1 MSASKIL
8 VIYTGGTIG
17 MVKDHQTGSLIPLNF
32 EDFYTHVPELN
43 RIDAELEYVS
53 FDTPID
59 SSNMNPSCWK
69 RMADVIVKNYESYD
83 GFVVLHGSDTMA
95 YSASALSFMLQG
107 LNKPVIFTGSQLPIG
122 IIRTD
127 GKENLITAIE
137 IASDK
142 IEGKPTVQEVG
153 VYFEYSLYRG
163 NRSTKISANRFEA
176 FMSPNYPVLVEAGV
190 YLDYNFDAILKNG
203 NKNLEV
209 HTDFSEDVA
218 VIKLFPGI
226 KWELYKSI
234 FDSARAV
241 VLESFGSGNTP
252 ENSEFMEFLK
262 NYIQEGGIVVN
273 TTQCLSGG
281 VELGK
286 YEASNAVKNIGV
298 VSAGDMTTEAV
309 VTKLMYLLG
318 KTNNKEEI
326 IEKFQLNIC
335 GELTIEKNSR

>member
-17 MVKDHQTGSLIPLNF
+17 MVKDHETGSLIPLNF

-43 RIDAELEYVS
+43 RIDAELDYVS
-53 FDTPID
+53 FETPID
-59 SSNMNPSCWK
+59 SSNMNPDHWK
-69 RMADVIVKNYESYD
+69 DMAEIIANNYTVYD

-107 LNKPVIFTGSQLPIG
+107 LQKPVIFTGSQLPIG

-137 IASDK
+137 IASDRMDDEPL
-142 IEGKPTVQEVG
+142 IQEVG

-176 FMSPNYPVLVEAGV
+176 FVSPNYPVLAEAGV
-190 YLDYNFDAILKNG
+190 YLDYNLEAIKNP
-203 NKNLEV
+203 NKKTLEV
-209 HTDFSEDVA
+209 FTEFSKDVA
-218 VIKLFPGI
+218 LIKLFPGI

-234 FDSARAV
+234 FNQARAV
-241 VLESFGSGNTP
+241 VLESFGAGNTP
-252 ENSEFMEFLK
+252 EDADFMEFLK

-286 YEASNAVKNIGV
+286 YEASNAVKKIGV
-298 VSAGDMTTEAV
+298 ISAGDMTTEAV

-318 KTNNKEEI
+318 KSENKREI
-326 IEKFQLNIC
+326 EEKFQLNVN

>member
-17 MVKDHQTGSLIPLNF
+17 MVKDHETGSLIPLNF

-43 RIDAELEYVS
+43 RIDAELDYVS
-53 FDTPID
+53 FETPID
-59 SSNMNPSCWK
+59 SSNMNPDHWK
-69 RMADVIVKNYESYD
+69 DMAEIIANNYTVYD

-107 LNKPVIFTGSQLPIG
+107 LQKPVIFTGSQLPIG

-137 IASDK
+137 IASDRMDDEPL
-142 IEGKPTVQEVG
+142 IQEVG

-176 FMSPNYPVLVEAGV
+176 FVSPNYPVLAEAGV
-190 YLDYNFDAILKNG
+190 YLDYNLEAIKNPD
-203 NKNLEV
+203 KKTLEV
-209 HTDFSEDVA
+209 FTAFSKDVA
-218 VIKLFPGI
+218 LIKLFPGI

-234 FDSARAV
+234 FNQARAV
-241 VLESFGSGNTP
+241 VLESFGAGNTP
-252 ENSEFMEFLK
+252 EDADFMEFLK

-286 YEASNAVKNIGV
+286 YEASNAVKKIGV
-298 VSAGDMTTEAV
+298 ISAGDMTTEAV

-318 KTNNKEEI
+318 KSENKREI
-326 IEKFQLNIC
+326 EEKFQLNVN